1 MSHANNQ
8 KTSHQAVFHRAF
20 RPSFTSAAALSII
33 CPTACRPIY
42 NRKMSVTLA
51 ENASI
56 LTQAHLR
63 DIRTTTLPNGL
74 LVLTES
80 MPHLRSVAMGVWI
93 DCGSRDESP
102 QVNGISHFIEHMVF
116 KGTTTRSASQFAR
129 EVDGIGGNLDA
140 FTGKE
145 TICFNIKVL
154 DENVPAA
161 LDLLTDLVL
170 HPTFSPDDIAKEQGV
185 ILEEIK
191 MDEDNPDYL
200 VHELFTQNFWKNDAL
215 GRPILGTAKTVSS
228 FNQQIVLSEYA
239 RRFTPANMVFTAAGN
254 LDHND
259 FVSQV
264 ESAFASLSASSNEKI
279 ARPNPPQTFPHITL
293 KNKKSLEQV
302 QFCLAVP
309 APPVASPERYTA
321 YLLNSIL
328 GGGMS
333 SRLFQSIREE
343 RGLAYSIYSELN
355 PFRDTGSLAVY
366 AGCSTTNTREVLALT
381 LAELT
386 RIKREPVTAEELDR
400 AKNQI
405 KGNMVLGLETSGSR
419 MSSLARQQMYWGR
432 FFSLDEIT
440 TQIDRVTAPDIQRLA
455 NDLLHPDALA
465 LTLLGNLGPLKL
477 TRPDLAC

>member
-1 MSHANNQ
+1 M
-8 KTSHQAVFHRAF
+8 
-20 RPSFTSAAALSII
+20 
-33 CPTACRPIY
+33 PI
-42 NRKMSVTLA
+42 SVPVA
-51 ENASI
+51 ENATPTTPHS
-56 LTQAHLR
+56 R

-80 MPHLRSVAMGVWI
+80 MPHLRSVSMGVWV
-93 DCGSRDESP
+93 DSGARDEAP
-102 QVNGISHFIEHMVF
+102 VVNGISHFIEHMVF
-116 KGTTTRSASQFAR
+116 KGTTTRSAQQFAR
-129 EVDGIGGNLDA
+129 EVDAIGGNLDA

-161 LDLLTDLVL
+161 LELLSDLVL
-170 HPTFSPDDIAKEQGV
+170 HPTFDPSDLAKEQGV

-200 VHELFTQNFWKNDAL
+200 VHELFTQNFWKGDAL

-228 FNQQIVLSEYA
+228 FNQQIVLDEYA
-239 RRFTPANMVFTAAGN
+239 KRFTPANMVFSAAGN
-254 LDHND
+254 LDHD
-259 FVSQV
+259 SFVAQV
-264 ESAFASLSASSNEKI
+264 AAAFSSLSAHSGFKLTRTP
-279 ARPNPPQTFPHITL
+279 APQAFPHITL

-309 APPVASPERYTA
+309 ALPVAAPERYAA

-333 SRLFQSIREE
+333 SRLFQAIRED

-366 AGCSTTNTREVLALT
+366 AGCSPENTREVLDLT
-381 LAELT
+381 LAEFA
-386 RIKREPVTAEELDR
+386 RIKREPVTEEELDR
-400 AKNQI
+400 ARNQT
-405 KGNMVLGLETSGSR
+405 KGNMVLGLESSSSR
-419 MSSLARQQMYWGR
+419 MSSLARQQMYWGK

-440 TQIDRVTAPDIQRLA
+440 AEIDRVTVDDLQQLSNRLLQS
-455 NDLLHPDALA
+455 DQLT

-477 TRPDLAC
+477 TRTDLVC

>member
-1 MSHANNQ
+1 M
-8 KTSHQAVFHRAF
+8 
-20 RPSFTSAAALSII
+20 
-33 CPTACRPIY
+33 PI
-42 NRKMSVTLA
+42 SVPVA
-51 ENASI
+51 ENATTT
-56 LTQAHLR
+56 TQPHLR

-80 MPHLRSVAMGVWI
+80 MPHLRSVSMGVWI
-93 DCGSRDESP
+93 DSGSRDEAP
-102 QVNGISHFIEHMVF
+102 EVNGISHFIEHMVF
-116 KGTTTRSASQFAR
+116 KGTTTRSAQQFAR
-129 EVDGIGGNLDA
+129 EVDAIGGNLDA

-161 LDLLTDLVL
+161 LDLLSDLVL
-170 HPTFSPDDIAKEQGV
+170 HPTFSPDDLAKEQGV

-200 VHELFTQNFWKNDAL
+200 VHELFTQKFWPDDAL

-228 FNQQIVLSEYA
+228 FNQQIVLDEYA
-239 RRFTPANMVFTAAGN
+239 RRFTPANMVFSAAGN
-254 LDHND
+254 LDHD
-259 FVSQV
+259 TFVAQV
-264 ESAFASLSASSNEKI
+264 AAAFASLSASSSAKLT
-279 ARPNPPQTFPHITL
+279 RTPPPTATPHLTL

-309 APPVASPERYTA
+309 ALPVADPARYAA

-366 AGCSTTNTREVLALT
+366 AGCSAENTREVLDLT
-381 LAELT
+381 LAEFA
-386 RIKREPVTAEELDR
+386 RIKREPVTDEELDR
-400 AKNQI
+400 ARNQT
-405 KGNMVLGLETSGSR
+405 KGNMVLGLESSSSR
-419 MSSLARQQMYWGR
+419 MSSLARQQMYWGK

-440 TQIDRVTAPDIQRLA
+440 AEIDRVTVADLQDLA
-455 NDLLHPDALA
+455 NRLLQSDQLT
-465 LTLLGNLGPLKL
+465 LTLLGNLGPLNL
-477 TRPDLAC
+477 TRADLVC